1 MGVEDISLRHILRW
15 ILNRTTRLLSL
26 HRLFD
31 KGGDAPIATTIE
43 GCNYR
48 KKTCEKLPVSDL
60 FSAHSKRMT
69 PYTIS
74 HGNREARDW
83 SDNMAAQE
91 RQVES
96 EAAVRSGSKLNYSNQ
111 LTIISTKILL
121 RLTRLSIA
129 ISCLNIYCRT
139 AWGRKN
145 EYPPFYG
152 FQFVHKSNRKL
163 HSLSNHMNIF

>member
-1 MGVEDISLRHILRW
+1 MEDISLRHILRW

-74 HGNREARDW
+74 QGNREARD
-83 SDNMAAQE
+83 
-91 RQVES
+91 
-96 EAAVRSGSKLNYSNQ
+96 
-111 LTIISTKILL
+111 
-121 RLTRLSIA
+121 
-129 ISCLNIYCRT
+129 
-139 AWGRKN
+139 
-145 EYPPFYG
+145 
-152 FQFVHKSNRKL
+152 
-163 HSLSNHMNIF
+163 